1 MFLKLVLEV
10 LFSVRSQISIQLT
23 HFHLNILGSVTEIAT
38 WVDREVIE
46 PLQEEGK
53 EGLGVGRRGEA
64 KSDWAGQEDGEG
76 GENS

>member
-10 LFSVRSQISIQLT
+10 LFSVRSQISFQWT
-23 HFHLNILGSVTEIAT
+23 HFHLDIQGIVTQIAT

-64 KSDWAGQEDGEG
+64 
-76 GENS
+76 

>member
-10 LFSVRSQISIQLT
+10 LFSVLSQISFQWT
-23 HFHLNILGSVTEIAT
+23 HFHLDIQGIVTQIAT

-64 KSDWAGQEDGEG
+64 
-76 GENS
+76 

>member
-10 LFSVRSQISIQLT
+10 LFSVLSQISFQWT
-23 HFHLNILGSVTEIAT
+23 HFHLDIQGIVTQIAT

-46 PLQEEGK
+46 PLQEEGR

-64 KSDWAGQEDGEG
+64 
-76 GENS
+76 

>member
-1 MFLKLVLEV
+1 MM
-10 LFSVRSQISIQLT
+10 
-23 HFHLNILGSVTEIAT
+23 A
-38 WVDREVIE
+38 WVDREVRE

-76 GENS
+76 GENICERFKPDICQKPETLTD